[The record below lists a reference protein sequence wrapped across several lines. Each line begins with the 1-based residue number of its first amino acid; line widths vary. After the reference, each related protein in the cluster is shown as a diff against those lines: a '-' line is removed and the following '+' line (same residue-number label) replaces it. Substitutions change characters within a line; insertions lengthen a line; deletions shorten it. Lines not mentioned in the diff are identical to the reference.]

1 VCVAGF
7 HAQVAKGALKFVSDV
22 HGSVFVP
29 DDPSG
34 ASVDTFFTS
43 VALLDRKL
51 RQVLV
56 ACRDCRLKFS
66 VVFGAAFSCNCFK
79 QQLLALK
86 KLYYGYVAVGG
97 NHFGIGGR

>member
-1 VCVAGF
+1 
-7 HAQVAKGALKFVSDV
+7 V

-29 DDPSG
+29 DDAFG
-34 ASVDTFFTS
+34 AGVDTFFTS

-51 RQVLV
+51 WQVLV

-66 VVFGAAFSCNCFK
+66 VVFGATFSRNCFK

-86 KLYYGYVAVGG
+86 KFYYGYVAIGG
-97 NHFGIGGR
+97 NHFGVSGR

>member
-1 VCVAGF
+1 
-7 HAQVAKGALKFVSDV
+7 
-22 HGSVFVP
+22 
-29 DDPSG
+29 
-34 ASVDTFFTS
+34 
-43 VALLDRKL
+43 
-51 RQVLV
+51 
-56 ACRDCRLKFS
+56 